1 MKSFAIKFHNGYYFI
16 TSSDDPRL
24 VFNYFK
30 TRGDNPIVVESII
43 ENAEAYHE
51 WNLFREYIMTYGLE
65 HVRCVSYPNWIL
77 SDAQRNTLEEFIKSW
92 QIERKELAIDS
103 DQDSSMDELTVQ
115 LNKFI
120 IDKPCLRCGGDEHK
134 HRECFASHD
143 INNELIIDADC
154 YSDFEKD

>member
-16 TSSDDPRL
+16 TSADNPGS
-24 VFNYFK
+24 VFNYFRE
-30 TRGDNPIVVESII
+30 RGDNPIVIESII

-51 WNLFREYIMTYGLE
+51 WALFREYLMTYGIE
-65 HVRCVSYPNWIL
+65 HVRCASYPNWIL
-77 SDAQRNTLEEFIKSW
+77 TDVQRNTLQEFIKSW
-92 QIERKELAIDS
+92 GIERNKVQSTMDS
-103 DQDSSMDELTVQ
+103 DESMDKLTGQ

-120 IDKPCLRCGGDEHK
+120 IDKPCLRCGGDGHR

-143 INNELIIDADC
+143 INNELIVDADC